1 MMRFYCAALLGAVI
15 FLSYFIGGHV
25 ANIKCDA
32 RVANANSERII
43 TDTKFM
49 EKTNDAAFRTG
60 VSDIRS
66 ILRERYTIAE

>member
-32 RVANANSERII
+32 RVANLNSEQVI
-43 TDTKFM
+43 TNTVIM
-49 EKTNDAAFRTG
+49 EKTNDTAFRTG

-66 ILRERYTIAE
+66 ILRARYTIAE